1 MTILQKGLVSVLT
14 VAALSTMY
22 AAQFEIMPTV
32 GKKITNDDSTLDD
45 SKVLWGIR
53 GTAYVTPNV
62 GIQLVGETSS
72 ANPTIGGGDTDI
84 ERGSL
89 NILYEGGT
97 KNIRPYVVAGAGY
110 EATHGATVQTTN
122 DDSQMFYNAGVGVKF
137 GVTDRVSVV
146 TEVKGMHKVENHDDD
161 VIGTVGV
168 GVKLGEISKPAPN
181 CDTPKAMSL
190 DQFAKMCKT
199 KKTVTPVQVV
209 EPAPQLQHE
218 PKVVTEPVEQVV
230 EEATVQ
236 SVSTSQDVVDEK
248 TKCVVDVD
256 LEGPVVMDDDTAAQE
271 SGTIPEG
278 YYIQMAALFKG
289 NGELLT
295 SRLER
300 KKYPYV
306 LYNTK
311 RFGKDAILVLAGP
324 YETRKEA
331 VVALR
336 YLKRLSKKAFVKRFP

>member
-14 VAALSTMY
+14 VAALSTLY

-32 GKKITNDDSTLDD
+32 GKKIANDDTTLDD
-45 SKVLWGIR
+45 SKVLLGVR
-53 GTAYVTPNV
+53 GTAYVTPNI

-84 ERGSL
+84 ERGAV
-89 NILYEGGT
+89 NVLYEGGT
-97 KNIRPYVVAGAGY
+97 QKVRPYVVAGVGY
-110 EATHGATVQTTN
+110 EMTHGATVKTTN
-122 DDSQMFYNAGVGVKF
+122 DDSQMFYNAGAGVKF
-137 GVTDRVSVV
+137 GLTDRVSLV
-146 TEVKGMHKVENHDDD
+146 TEVKGMHKVENSDND

-168 GVKLGEISKPAPN
+168 GVKLGAVEKPVPN
-181 CDTPKAMSL
+181 CNTPKAMSL

-199 KKTVTPVQVV
+199 EQPAAPAQVAAPVQ
-209 EPAPQLQHE
+209 QLQQE
-218 PKVVTEPVEQVV
+218 PQVV
-230 EEATVQ
+230 EEPAPAPAPQ
-236 SVSTSQDVVDEK
+236 EVVDEK
-248 TKCVVDVD
+248 TKCVVDM
-256 LEGPVVMDDDTAAQE
+256 EGPVVTDETASVQE

-278 YYIQMAALFKG
+278 YYVQMAALFKG
-289 NGELLT
+289 NGDMLT

-311 RFGKDAILVLAGP
+311 RFGKDATLVLAGP

-331 VVALR
+331 AVALR
-336 YLKRLSKKAFVKRFP
+336 YLKRLSRKAFVKRFP